1 MEGLTPDPQCLQLA
15 GKVEWQAVEAA
26 VVPLGWEQ
34 TPMYSVVREAAAAA
48 GQLKQQQE
56 VKAVVGEE
64 VAWVEV

>member
-26 VVPLGWEQ
+26 VVPSGWEQ
-34 TPMYSVVREAAAAA
+34 TPTYSAVREAAAAA
-48 GQLKQQQE
+48 GQLKQRQE

-64 VAWVEV
+64 VALVEV